1 MRTPELAWRK
11 ARARPGARPRR
22 AGVFHSD
29 AAARSAERAAR
40 RPAGPGVLG
49 RVLTSPRRR
58 RSVQYV
64 SVSSPSPPP
73 SLPPVQRPS
82 STPLTAGRVAWV
94 YARRWLY
101 LISFPRS
108 LSDSPAC
115 PLRCHTGRGG
125 SPSGPAAW
133 AMRTMCVGCACVRAA
148 RVCAL
153 TETKVIGLK
162 TWVCRGRVLALSCF
176 HVESA
181 HSQSSCLQQPRPLL
195 DQRPVHS

>member
-1 MRTPELAWRK
+1 M
-11 ARARPGARPRR
+11 
-22 AGVFHSD
+22 FHSD

-73 SLPPVQRPS
+73 SLPCRDPHRRPS
-82 STPLTAGRVAWV
+82 PRGGWPGSMQGAGSILFHFLDPSQTPPPAPFAGEA
-94 YARRWLY
+94 
-101 LISFPRS
+101 
-108 LSDSPAC
+108 D
-115 PLRCHTGRGG
+115 PLRDLQPGQC
-125 SPSGPAAW
+125 AA
-133 AMRTMCVGCACVRAA
+133 MCVGCACVRAA
-148 RVCAL
+148 CVCAL

-181 HSQSSCLQQPRPLL
+181 HPESSCLQPPRPLL
-195 DQRPVHS
+195 DQSPGAQLIPWGLLPAVYTAP